1 MRIRV
6 GSLLCICLLA
16 APASQA
22 QFAVIDVAAITHMIQ
37 QAQILE
43 NQLTTARDHLAQA
56 MAEFDSITGGRGME
70 RLLQG
75 VQRNYLPGSW
85 ADLQGVMQGGGGAYG
100 AIGGAV
106 AATVAQNS
114 ILPDAALALLP
125 PDVRR
130 EIEIARQLTALQ
142 QILTRTALLTA
153 SNRFTSLQQLITAIG
168 GAADQ
173 KAVLDLQARVAS
185 ENSMLQNEQSK
196 LLTIYQL
203 VQAEEHANR
212 EQMHER
218 AVLAQGQ
225 FATRFQPTP

>member
-1 MRIRV
+1 
-6 GSLLCICLLA
+6 
-16 APASQA
+16 
-22 QFAVIDVAAITHMIQ
+22 
-37 QAQILE
+37 
-43 NQLTTARDHLAQA
+43 
-56 MAEFDSITGGRGME
+56 ME
-70 RLLQG
+70 QLLQG
-75 VQRNYLPGSW
+75 VQRNYLPQSW

-100 AIGGAV
+100 ALGGAV

-114 ILPDAALALLP
+114 ILPDATLALLP
-125 PDVRR
+125 ADVRR
-130 EIEIARQLTALQ
+130 EIEIRRQLTALQ

-196 LLTIYQL
+196 LFTIYQL
-203 VQAEEHANR
+203 VQAEESANR
-212 EQMHER
+212 AQMHER
-218 AVLAQGQ
+218 AALAQGQ